1 MPLTASKF
9 EEAYTGY
16 DTGFQVNGLTR
27 DGSDDV
33 YDYEV
38 EFLPFTITQMTNG
51 QVSATTADQ
60 VYFEN
65 RTNNSAAAA

>member
-27 DGSDDV
+27 DSSDDV

-38 EFLPFTITQMTNG
+38 KF
-51 QVSATTADQ
+51 
-60 VYFEN
+60 
-65 RTNNSAAAA
+65 